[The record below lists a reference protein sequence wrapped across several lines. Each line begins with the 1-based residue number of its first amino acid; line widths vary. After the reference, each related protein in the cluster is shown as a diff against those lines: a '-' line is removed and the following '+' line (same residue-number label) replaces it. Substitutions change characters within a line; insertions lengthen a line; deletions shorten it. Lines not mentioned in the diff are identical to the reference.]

1 MLGYQ
6 GFFFLY
12 LVWVNTKLFFNGE
25 EDVRLAVQA
34 ASDRRLGR
42 GEDLCAVPLL

>member
-1 MLGYQ
+1 MLGFQ
-6 GFFFLY
+6 FFVSCLGEH
-12 LVWVNTKLFFNGE
+12 KLFFNGE

-34 ASDRRLGR
+34 ASDRRFGR